1 MDLLYLLTLAAFF
14 WALAVLAYIDERGR
28 GRR

>member
-1 MDLLYLLTLAAFF
+1 MELYLLTAAAFF